1 VSSKDAINKAK
12 ATEICADMLWAGKTR
27 PDILQFFAERYS
39 AKVRTIDGYIA
50 DARLLNEKRREAAEA
65 LRAEKDKEE
74 IEAIA
79 KELGITRMSQLA
91 ELKKVGYMDP
101 RKLYHDDGSPKEIS
115 QLDDETAGAIA
126 GIETLEE
133 RDPFTKKVIGTTKK
147 IKKENKLTAL
157 SEINRM
163 MGWVTP
169 NTVKVE
175 AEEKGGKGQTA
186 KKISVTLNLS

>member
-1 VSSKDAINKAK
+1 VSGKGAINKQK
-12 ATEICADMLWAGKTR
+12 ATEICAEMLWAGKTR
-27 PDILQFFAERYS
+27 PDILQLFAKSYS
-39 AKVRTIDGYIA
+39 ASVRAIDGYIKE
-50 DARLLNEKRREAAEA
+50 ARTVNEKRKAAMNT
-65 LRAEKDKEE
+65 LQAEKDKEE

-79 KELGITRMSQLA
+79 KELGLTRRSQLA

-115 QLDDETAGAIA
+115 ELDDETAGAIA

-133 RDPFTKKVIGTTKK
+133 RDPLTKKVIGTTKK
-147 IKKENKLTAL
+147 IKKEPKLAAL
-157 SEINRM
+157 TEINRM

-169 NTVKVE
+169 ATAKVE
-175 AEEKGGKGQTA
+175 VDEPGGKGQPA

>member
-1 VSSKDAINKAK
+1 VAKKGEISKAK
-12 ATEICADMLWAGKTR
+12 GVQL
-27 PDILQFFAERYS
+27 
-39 AKVRTIDGYIA
+39 IA
-50 DARLLNEKRREAAEA
+50 DLLYIGKDRKDIVQEMAKIGKISQSTTDKWIKAARPIVRKRQEAAEA
-65 LRAEKDKEE
+65 LRAQKDAEE

-115 QLDDETAGAIA
+115 ELDDETAGAIA

-133 RDPFTKKVIGTTKK
+133 RDPFTRKVIGTTKK
-147 IKKENKLTAL
+147 IKKEPKLTAL

>member
-1 VSSKDAINKAK
+1 VGSKDAINKAK

-65 LRAEKDKEE
+65 LRAQKDAEE

-115 QLDDETAGAIA
+115 ELDDETAGAIA

-133 RDPFTKKVIGTTKK
+133 RDPFTRKVIGTTKK

>member
-1 VSSKDAINKAK
+1 VGSKDAINKAK

-115 QLDDETAGAIA
+115 ELDDETAGAIA

-133 RDPFTKKVIGTTKK
+133 RDPLTRKVIGTTKK
-147 IKKENKLTAL
+147 IKKEPKLTAL